1 MILAGK
7 HAAAVSRLAAQQ
19 DIEGGKLIEVNF
31 CRPIREIRLPK
42 NRERH
47 SSKAASTQVEMCR
60 YSAQSSS
67 SVSTA
72 ASMCAASRGFESL
85 SQVIKGSYDL
95 ASLECRTQGCAL
107 QVILVHHQHI
117 LAQ

>member
-19 DIEGGKLIEVNF
+19 HIEGGKLIEVNF

-60 YSAQSSS
+60 YFGSKLIQREH
-67 SVSTA
+67 
-72 ASMCAASRGFESL
+72 RGVDVCCIEGL
-85 SQVIKGSYDL
+85 
-95 ASLECRTQGCAL
+95 
-107 QVILVHHQHI
+107 
-117 LAQ
+117 